1 MRIKE
6 CTKLFLNGSWGVGW
20 IKDQSPG
27 LREGET
33 RWEERELE
41 VKGEDGKESIVQSQ
55 RGVRLFL

>member
-1 MRIKE
+1 MAA
-6 CTKLFLNGSWGVGW
+6 GGVGW